1 MMARRMVI
9 GLLAA
14 GATVVLGGCGLL
26 SSSYNYRYRITIE
39 VETPQGLR
47 TGSAVQETLV
57 GKSNID
63 LGDLSGKRGMRTR
76 GEAVAVDLP
85 GGKVLFALLPDPN
98 QTQAVLDPD
107 WKNDWVESAK
117 RISGGDTPRGAL
129 AMAPSQ
135 QTVHFAEPTG
145 YPKLVY
151 FRNIADP
158 TSVEEVDPG
167 NLAASF
173 GPGVRLKRIT
183 VQVTNDDVTTGIEK
197 RLGWFDR
204 YYDRHL
210 DGTSASMEDLTSNSM
225 SAHMSSRSFSTE
237 IGK

>member
-117 RISGGDTPRGAL
+117 RINGLGTLAL
-129 AMAPSQ
+129 P
-135 QTVHFAEPTG
+135 
-145 YPKLVY
+145 
-151 FRNIADP
+151 
-158 TSVEEVDPG
+158 
-167 NLAASF
+167 
-173 GPGVRLKRIT
+173 VRPDISPVWCRPMRIIMRPA
-183 VQVTNDDVTTGIEK
+183 VRAI
-197 RLGWFDR
+197 RL
-204 YYDRHL
+204 
-210 DGTSASMEDLTSNSM
+210 
-225 SAHMSSRSFSTE
+225 
-237 IGK
+237 